1 MGAMKPLLFFLLV
14 NGLAVAAVPTAADE
28 VCPLKVGQNVPGVA
42 LRTLDGLPFRL
53 DQAVR
58 SRPSVIVFYRGGWCP
73 YCNTHLSA
81 LAKSEKKLLKLGYQ
95 ILAISPDRPAE
106 LKKSKGKHKMGYR
119 LLSDSS
125 MEAAKKFGLAFK
137 VDDAMLKKYI
147 GYGIDLEASSGKK
160 HHLLPVPAVY
170 LVDTEGKVR
179 FQYVNPDYKIR
190 LNGDVL
196 MAAAKAL
203 RSGG

>member
-1 MGAMKPLLFFLLV
+1 MKPLLLFLLV
-14 NGLAVAAVPTAADE
+14 NGLAVGEVPTAADK
-28 VCPLKVGQNVPGVA
+28 VCPLKVGQAVPGVA
-42 LRTLDGLPFRL
+42 LRTLNGKPVKLS
-53 DQAVR
+53 QAVK

-73 YCNTHLSA
+73 YCNMHLSA

-95 ILAISPDRPAE
+95 ILAISPDRPEE
-106 LKKSKGKHKMGYR
+106 LKKSKGKHKMNYT

-125 MEAAKKFGLAFK
+125 MEAAKKFGLAFR
-137 VDDAMLKKYI
+137 VGDALLKKYK
-147 GYGIDLEASSGKK
+147 GYGIDLEASSGQK
-160 HHLLPVPAVY
+160 HHLLPVPAVF
-170 LVDTEGKVR
+170 LVDTEGIIQ

-203 RSGG
+203 LPRN